1 MPKQKTKHLW
11 ADPNREG
18 ARVRGSKDKQGQRFC
33 SKCGNTV
40 TKVRILKSVNLCEF
54 CVEEIQKKR
63 DGITSCRSCGKI
75 APEEL
80 REHNGYCKL
89 CICPACGK
97 PDPDYI
103 RKTGLC
109 FQCAQTFQDFC
120 RGCGKEA
127 PAQIRKNKG
136 WCDEC
141 VQTRPAQKPYKNH
154 FIMKKTK
161 KT

>member
-18 ARVRGSKDKQGQRFC
+18 QSKDKQGRFC
-33 SKCGNTV
+33 SKCGNPV
-40 TKVRILKSVNLCEF
+40 TKFRILKSVNLCEF
-54 CVEEIQKKR
+54 CVNEIQRKR

-75 APEEL
+75 APEEI
-80 REHNGYCKL
+80 REHNGFCKL
-89 CICPACGK
+89 CVCPACGK
-97 PDPDYI
+97 PDPDYV

-109 FQCAQTFQDFC
+109 FHCAQTFKEFC

-127 PAQIRKNKG
+127 PAQIRQNKG

-141 VQTRPAQKPYKNH
+141 AKTRPVQKKDKKSY
-154 FIMKKTK
+154 FTMKKEK